1 MRFGN
6 SDGINFMICVSGR
19 SKLYITSTKILTV
32 FRGIKITAKNVTWV
46 ITVLSHEVNM
56 IEVESYTLAGCF
68 AV

>member
-1 MRFGN
+1 MLFGK
-6 SDGINFMICVSGR
+6 SDGINFMICVSGK
-19 SKLYITSTKILTV
+19 SKLYITSTYV
-32 FRGIKITAKNVTWV
+32 FRGIKITAKNVTWE